1 MTGTAIQVD
10 VDTRQVAAMLRKM
23 KHRFGHMRPAMK
35 IIGQTIRTSV
45 VENFQQG
52 GRPDAWQPLSDAT
65 LLTKKSGKVLVEQ
78 GAAGGLMGS
87 IHPESGDNWVM
98 VGTDKVYGAI
108 HQFGGP
114 TGRGHKT
121 MIPARPFLEIQ
132 DDDWLEI
139 VEQLNDFLMG

>member
-10 VDTRQVAAMLRKM
+10 VDTRQVEAMLKAM
-23 KHRFGHMRPAMK
+23 KRRFGHMRPAMK

-52 GRPDAWQPLSDAT
+52 GRPDAWEPLSDAT
-65 LLTKKSGKVLVEQ
+65 LLTKKGDKILVEQ
-78 GAAGGLMGS
+78 GFAGGLEGS
-87 IHPESGDNWVM
+87 IHPEHGDNWAM
-98 VGTDKVYGAI
+98 VGTDKAYGAI

-132 DDDWLEI
+132 DEDWQAI
-139 VEQLNDFLMG
+139 IEQLNDYLMG